1 MGLEFKNIS
10 HKYGTSAALNDIN
23 LTAHASEVL
32 CLLGPS
38 GCGKTTLLNI
48 AAGVLKLQGGEIWL
62 GKKRLASPSNCPA
75 PEARPIGLVFQ
86 DGALFPH
93 MTVSENIAFGL
104 DRKPDHKAVV
114 ANLLDQI
121 GLPDFGQRYPHTL
134 SGGQQ
139 QRIAVARALA
149 PAPKVLLMD
158 EPFANI
164 DIALRRQLREDIR
177 QFLKLQNCI
186 SIIVTHD
193 PEEAMEISDKIAVM
207 ETGHIIQVGR
217 PSEIYHSPK
226 SLSVARLTSDGTA
239 IRAHIKDRKVI
250 SDIGAW
256 PMDCLTS
263 QAGIVSGPE
272 VNLFIRPKGLTP
284 IKVKNES
291 GLLIKDV
298 RNTGQV
304 QFLTLETA
312 KGSNYS
318 VQVDIMPEWTA
329 GQSVD
334 LVPRTKS
341 IVAFPR

>member
-10 HKYGTSAALNDIN
+10 HKYGNSAALNNIN
-23 LTAHASEVL
+23 LTAHTGEVL
-32 CLLGPS
+32 CLLGTS

-48 AAGVLKLQGGEIWL
+48 AAGVLKLQDGEIWL
-62 GKKRLASPSNCPA
+62 DEKQLAAPSNCPA

-93 MTVSENIAFGL
+93 MSVNENIAFGL
-104 DRKPDHKAVV
+104 DRKADHKAVV

-121 GLPDFGQRYPHTL
+121 GLPDFGTRYPHTL

-149 PAPKVLLMD
+149 PQPQVLLMD

-177 QFLKLQNCI
+177 QFLKSQNCI

-207 ETGHIIQVGR
+207 ETGHIIQTGR
-217 PSEIYHSPK
+217 PSEIYHAPK

-239 IRAHIKDRKVI
+239 IKAHIKGNLVT
-250 SDIGAW
+250 SDIGVW
-256 PMDCLTS
+256 PLNCLTDQS
-263 QAGIVSGPE
+263 NISPKTE
-272 VNLFIRPKGLTP
+272 LDLFIRPRCVTP
-284 IKVKNES
+284 IKAPTEQS
-291 GLLIKDV
+291 LTIKDV

-304 QFLTLETA
+304 QFLTLHSA
-312 KGSNYS
+312 KGHNYS
-318 VQVDIMPEWTA
+318 FQVDTEPEWTL
-329 GQSVD
+329 GQSVE
-334 LVPRTKS
+334 LVPRPKT
-341 IVAFPR
+341 IVAFAR

>member
-10 HKYGTSAALNDIN
+10 HRYGISAALKDIN
-23 LTAHASEVL
+23 LTAHPGEVL

-48 AAGVLKLQGGEIWL
+48 AAGVLKLQDGEIWL
-62 GKKRLASPSNCPA
+62 DDKQLAVPSNCPA

-104 DRKPDHKAVV
+104 SRQADHKAVV

-121 GLPDFGQRYPHTL
+121 GLPDFGTRYPHTL

-139 QRIAVARALA
+139 QRVAVARALA
-149 PAPKVLLMD
+149 PEPQVLLMD

-177 QFLKLQNCI
+177 QFLKSQNCN

-207 ETGHIIQVGR
+207 ETGHIIQTGR
-217 PSEIYHSPK
+217 PSEIYHAPK
-226 SLSVARLTSDGTA
+226 YLSAARLTSDGTA
-239 IRAHIKDRKVI
+239 IKAHIKNNHVM

-256 PMDCLTS
+256 PLDCLTDQTIIS
-263 QAGIVSGPE
+263 SGTE
-272 VNLFIRPKGLTP
+272 LDLFIRPRCVTP
-284 IKVKNES
+284 VIAKNKQD
-291 GLLIKDV
+291 LIIKDV

-304 QFLTLETA
+304 QFLTLQTVKRE
-312 KGSNYS
+312 SFS
-318 VQVDIMPEWTA
+318 FQVDTKPEWSL
-329 GQSVD
+329 GQSVG
-334 LVPRTKS
+334 LVPRPKS
-341 IVAFPR
+341 IVAFVH